1 MLIRKSKWININH
14 TKIYMTEKYD
24 NIRLYINSKTDD
36 YEKIKVDELN

>member
-1 MLIRKSKWININH
+1 MLIRKSKQININL
-14 TKIYMTEKYD
+14 TEIYITEKYD